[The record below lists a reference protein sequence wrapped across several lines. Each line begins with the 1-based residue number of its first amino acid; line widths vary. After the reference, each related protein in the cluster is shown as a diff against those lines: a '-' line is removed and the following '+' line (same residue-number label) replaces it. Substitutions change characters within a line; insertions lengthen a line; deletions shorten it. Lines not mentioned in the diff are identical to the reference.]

1 MNTLNSG
8 VDFNFTFAPEVTDD
22 QILGFELA
30 GEMWSQ
36 SLVDT
41 YNSKNLEINIHVEI
55 RDDLLPDNIIGGAF
69 PTIETGV
76 KYKEIYSAIQ
86 NDVTTGT
93 DRTVADSLLDQ
104 KKIDLLVGE
113 NVIDKNF
120 KMHATRANMKALGL
134 VKGNSKKLDGYIV
147 INPLEN
153 VDSVSWDYDY
163 LGEAKEGTLD
173 FLSVA
178 KHEIGHTLGFI
189 SGIDYQGWNQKSNG
203 KGKGNKNKAL
213 THMTSMDIFR
223 YSIASAGVGINDL
236 SVGKEAF
243 FSIDGTVNNALAMS
257 TGADYQGS
265 HWIDRT
271 QQDGLGIMNPTLGL
285 KERWSISNND
295 LLAMD
300 AMGWDVVY
308 PAETN
313 LQALYDT
320 ALSQVKTAVIAD
332 RIKEVDGI
340 LDVEAYNWARRSS
353 SVGFWWARRSSSIS
367 FWQVGYWSTY
377 ESATTTTENSA
388 DFNWQNSEYS
398 EIFTTI
404 SNVITSFLA
413 NIDWDDF
420 DWGDLDG
427 SNHSSGDSSSDDD
440 NSSWGNHSWSN
451 YSWGDNGDN
460 DNDDDDD

>member
-55 RDDLLPDNIIGGAF
+55 RDDLLPDHIIGGAF
-69 PTIETGV
+69 PTIETGLH
-76 KYKEIYSAIQ
+76 YKDFYSAIQ
-86 NDVTTGT
+86 DDVTTAT
-93 DRTVADSLLDQ
+93 DQTIADSLLNQ
-104 KKIDLLVGE
+104 KKIELLVGE
-113 NVIDKNF
+113 NIIDKNF

-134 VKGNSKKLDGYIV
+134 VAGDSEQLDAYIV
-147 INPLEN
+147 INPLNN
-153 VDSVSWDYDY
+153 VDAVSWDYNY
-163 LGEAKEGTLD
+163 LGDVQEGTLD

-178 KHEIGHTLGFI
+178 QHEIGHALGFI
-189 SGIDYQGWNQKSNG
+189 SGIDYQGWNQKVNG
-203 KGKGNKNKAL
+203 NENKAL

-353 SVGFWWARRSSSIS
+353 SVGFWWARRSSSVS

-398 EIFTTI
+398 EILSTI

-427 SNHSSGDSSSDDD
+427 SNHSSGDSSSDGDD
-440 NSSWGNHSWSN
+440 SSWGNHSWSN

-460 DNDDDDD
+460 DNDDDEDDDD